1 MASLKTGDRTRLK
14 TGNKTRLKA
23 VNRTGLITTKK
34 GKLSTSHRYNL
45 LSLLSSDPGEV
56 GRELVVYDF
65 PVTKV
70 VIFRKIARGSR
81 KLALPAPHKQ
91 LRTCKQLRTLQ
102 TLPIKTPHSARRG
115 PACSL
120 FPRPES
126 LPDSRRRG
134 PALRYSLSRRSRP
147 VPEPSSETPGCRPPR
162 NCGGALC

>member
-70 VIFRKIARGSR
+70 VIFRKIARDIYR
-81 KLALPAPHKQ
+81 NTAF
-91 LRTCKQLRTLQ
+91 
-102 TLPIKTPHSARRG
+102 SAAR
-115 PACSL
+115 ASL
-120 FPRPES
+120 
-126 LPDSRRRG
+126 
-134 PALRYSLSRRSRP
+134 
-147 VPEPSSETPGCRPPR
+147 
-162 NCGGALC
+162 